1 MLKLRRLPSLSP
13 SLSSLTD
20 LRVSRVLLLRSL
32 KAIQD
37 ERNTVPNV
45 TVEDLTAL

>member
-20 LRVSRVLLLRSL
+20 LRVSRVLRSL